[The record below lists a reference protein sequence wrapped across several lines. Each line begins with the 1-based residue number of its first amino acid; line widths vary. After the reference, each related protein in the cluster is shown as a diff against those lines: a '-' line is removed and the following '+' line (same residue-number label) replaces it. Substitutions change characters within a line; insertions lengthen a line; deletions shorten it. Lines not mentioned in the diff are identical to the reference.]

1 MTTAKEPDKIA
12 PSPTVPDVGAQTRR
26 LVDEIGEIVRFIGST
41 FVELPQA
48 LRFPSEVMRQL
59 ARIILGSSLVIWTM
73 LLIDGVLVG
82 QIGHYLLGQIGA
94 QSYVGLFAAAG
105 TLKGSAPI
113 FFGFIIAAKI
123 GCGFAAEI
131 GAMRINEELDAMK
144 VMGIP
149 VGPYV
154 VGTRVLAM
162 IIAVPFLWLIG
173 IGICFYAN
181 YVTNVP
187 LLGSVSSGG
196 YTSVLWAFTTPTDF
210 AIRGLI
216 WASIPAILAV
226 IISCYYGMTASGG
239 PVGVG
244 ENTARS
250 MVANV
255 VLVAVLGAGIMF
267 QLIYGTTVVVPIAN

>member
-1 MTTAKEPDKIA
+1 MTLAQEPEKISPLSIPESPVAKM
-12 PSPTVPDVGAQTRR
+12 R
-26 LVDEIGEIVRFIGST
+26 LVDEIGEIVQYIGTT
-41 FVELPQA
+41 FKELPQA
-48 LRFPSEVMRQL
+48 LRFPSEIMRQL
-59 ARIILGSSLVIWTM
+59 ARIILGSSLVIWSM

-113 FFGFIIAAKI
+113 FFGFIIAAKV
-123 GCGFAAEI
+123 GCGFAAEL
-131 GAMRINEELDAMK
+131 GAMKINEEIDAMR

-149 VGPYV
+149 IGPYL
-154 VGTRVLAM
+154 VGTRVIAT
-162 IIAVPFLWLIG
+162 IIAAPFLWLIG
-173 IGICFYAN
+173 IGVCFYAN
-181 YVTNVP
+181 YVTNVVI
-187 LLGSVSSGG
+187 LGSVSSGG
-196 YTSVLWAFTTPTDF
+196 YTSVLWAFTTPADF

-216 WASIPAILAV
+216 WACIPVILSV
-226 IISCYYGMTASGG
+226 IIACYYGMSASGG

-255 VLVAVLGAGIMF
+255 ILVAVLGAGIMF
-267 QLIYGTTVVVPIAN
+267 QLVYGTTVVVPIAN